1 MKHQSPSLNLGDVQL
16 VVCCCNSE
24 PDGATMPAL
33 AWLLF
38 TYLLSDDSTASP
50 TPVMQLM
57 GLLCLSE
64 VGNVDGTMELLKLPA
79 SLLMSSPQKLLSA
92 AL

>member
-1 MKHQSPSLNLGDVQL
+1 MKHLSLSLNLGDVQS
-16 VVCCCNSE
+16 VVCCCNSG

-33 AWLLF
+33 AWLMLPF
-38 TYLLSDDSTASP
+38 LLSDDNTALPS
-50 TPVMQLM
+50 PVMQLM

-64 VGNVDGTMELLKLPA
+64 LGDVDGTMGLLKLPA
-79 SLLMSSPQKLLSA
+79 SLLMSSSQKLLSA